1 MELLTTK
8 NFNGVEFN
16 CYKTDGQDNGDF
28 WATREQIGQLL
39 EYVNPLHAIKD
50 IHTRHADRLDKFS
63 TWRNLSQVEGSRTV
77 TRKVIVYNFRGL
89 LEICRWSNQPKANAV
104 MDFLWDVAEDIRKH
118 GIYLSPE
125 AREAA
130 IVNPETF
137 NAVVKAYVAEHDKVL
152 SLQAKIDAM
161 TPKAVLGDMVLA
173 LPGAICF
180 GEAAKFYRQRGLDI
194 GRNRLI
200 HLCVDLGWLCKQRC
214 QLYKPSQKGI
224 EKGVVNIEI
233 DANGCVRFTDRPML
247 TSKGV
252 QELYKVLLITQ
263 RPIEFLLL
271 QGETEN

>member
-1 MELLTTK
+1 MDNSLQIFNYNGTK
-8 NFNGVEFN
+8 IRTVE
-16 CYKTDGQDNGDF
+16 KDGQAWFIAKDVCNVLEISKYRDAITKLDDDERVSVKMDTLGG
-28 WATREQIGQLL
+28 EQIMT
-39 EYVNPLHAIKD
+39 AISESGVYFLAFRSNKPEAKAFARWVRKEVLPD
-50 IHTRHADRLDKFS
+50 IH
-63 TWRNLSQVEGSRTV
+63 
-77 TRKVIVYNFRGL
+77 
-89 LEICRWSNQPKANAV
+89 
-104 MDFLWDVAEDIRKH
+104 KH
-118 GIYLSPE
+118 GMYLSPE

-200 HLCVDLGWLCKQRC
+200 HLCVDLGWLCKQKC

-233 DANGCVRFTDRPML
+233 DANGCIRFTDRPML

>member
-8 NFNGVEFN
+8 NFNGVQLD
-16 CYKTDGQDNGDF
+16 CYKADDNGDF

-39 EYVNPLHAIKD
+39 EYSSPDIAIGKIHA
-50 IHTRHADRLDKFS
+50 RNADRLNKFS
-63 TWRNLSQVEGSRTV
+63 TVTKMVNVEGSRTV

-89 LEICRWSNQPKANAV
+89 LEICRWSNQPKANTV
-104 MDFLWDVAEDIRKH
+104 MDFLWDVAEDIRKY
-118 GIYLSPE
+118 GMYLTPE

-130 IVNPETF
+130 MINPETF